1 MARGGYRPGAGRPK
15 GIDKQNQ
22 ERLAQKIANA
32 DPNMTPLDFILS
44 IVRDPTED
52 MDTRLRAAA
61 IAAPFCHAKAGEKGK
76 KDERKDAAAKASMG
90 KFMTPAAPMRL
101 VS

>member
-1 MARGGYRPGAGRPK
+1 MARGGFRAGAGRPK

-22 ERLAQKIANA
+22 EKLAEAIANA

-44 IVRDPTED
+44 IVRDPTAKQD
-52 MDTRLRAAA
+52 DRLRAAA
-61 IAAPFCHAKAGEKGK
+61 IAAPFCHARAGEAGK
-76 KDERKDAAAKASMG
+76 KTERKEAAAKAAMG